1 MIKLERI
8 IFTLGPISFIRGWS
22 KRHTLPGFQGICLYD
37 VFQTLSAQIKQH
49 GLNLRAAAIS
59 FNLVMAI
66 PAILLF
72 LCTLVPIVP
81 GSNEVYK
88 ELLRFVRDFTPN
100 TDTKQVLVQ
109 LLNDFF
115 KNNTSGL
122 ISIGFLLVVFTAS
135 NAMMGVIRAFDRSLS
150 EKRKTNFLK
159 KRLRAIRLISMLIG
173 LIIGTV
179 LISAGQ
185 GYIFGK
191 IMSWLHIHNQ
201 TVRSLIQN
209 SRLLVGF
216 FLFVYAI
223 GYIYKYAPSYTIKR
237 NLFTPGAVIAAVLM
251 IFITSLFS
259 YWVQNIS
266 NYNKVYGSIGSL
278 IIIMLLIFLN
288 SLMLLIGYELNLSI
302 YMLAAKRK
310 KIKEVKKEDNIAHKK
325 SS

>member
-8 IFTLGPISFIRGWS
+8 LFTSGPVSFIREWS

-37 VFQTLSAQIKQH
+37 VFSVLAAQIKQH
-49 GLNLRAAAIS
+49 GLNIRAAAIS

-81 GSNEVYK
+81 GSQQVYK
-88 ELLRFVRDFTPN
+88 ELLHFVRDFTPSS
-100 TDTKQVLVQ
+100 DTKKVLVQ

-115 KNNTSGL
+115 KNNTTGL

-135 NAMMGVIRAFDRSLS
+135 NAMMGVIRAFDRSLN
-150 EKRKTNFLK
+150 EKRKTNFIK

-173 LIIGTV
+173 LIIGTI
-179 LISAGQ
+179 LISVGQ
-185 GYIFGK
+185 GYMFGK
-191 IMSWLHIHNQ
+191 IMSWLNIHNATLQ
-201 TVRSLIQN
+201 AIIQN

-223 GYIYKYAPSYTIKR
+223 GYIYKYAPSYTIRRK
-237 NLFTPGAVIAAVLM
+237 LFTPGAVIAAILM
-251 IFITSLFS
+251 IAITSLFS
-259 YWVQNIS
+259 FWAQNMS

-302 YMLAAKRK
+302 YILAAKRK
-310 KIKEVKKEDNIAHKK
+310 LKESKKENNPVRKE
-325 SS
+325 

>member
-1 MIKLERI
+1 VTKLERI
-8 IFTLGPISFIRGWS
+8 IITSFPITFIREWS
-22 KRHTLPGFQGICLYD
+22 QRHTLPGFQGLRIYEVVHALA
-37 VFQTLSAQIKQH
+37 AQVKQH
-49 GLNLRAAAIS
+49 GLNIRAAAIS

-81 GSNEVYK
+81 GSKEVYK
-88 ELLRFVRDFTPN
+88 ELLHFVRDFTPN
-100 TDTKQVLVQ
+100 SDTKQVLVQ

-115 KNNTSGL
+115 KNNTTGL

-135 NAMMGVIRAFDRSLS
+135 NAMMGVIRAFDRSLA
-150 EKRKTNFLK
+150 EKRKTNFIK

-185 GYIFGK
+185 GFMFGK
-191 IMSWLHIHNQ
+191 IMSWLHIHNE
-201 TVRSLIQN
+201 TVRALIQN

-237 NLFTPGAVIAAVLM
+237 KLFTPGAVIAAILM
-251 IFITSLFS
+251 ISITSLFS
-259 YWVQNIS
+259 YWAQNIS
-266 NYNKVYGSIGSL
+266 NYNKVYGSIGTL
-278 IIIMLLIFLN
+278 IIVMLLIFLN

-302 YMLAAKRK
+302 YILAARK
-310 KIKEVKKEDNIAHKK
+310 KIKEVKKENNVVQKK
-325 SS
+325 

>member
-1 MIKLERI
+1 MTKLERI
-8 IFTLGPISFIRGWS
+8 IITSFPITFIREWS
-22 KRHTLPGFQGICLYD
+22 QRHTLPGFQGLRIYEVVHALA
-37 VFQTLSAQIKQH
+37 AQVKQH
-49 GLNLRAAAIS
+49 GLNIRAAAIS

-81 GSNEVYK
+81 GSKEVYK
-88 ELLRFVRDFTPN
+88 ELLHFVRDFTPN
-100 TDTKQVLVQ
+100 SDTKQVLVQ

-115 KNNTSGL
+115 KNNTTGL

-135 NAMMGVIRAFDRSLS
+135 NAMMGVIRAFDRSLA
-150 EKRKTNFLK
+150 EKRKTNFIK

-185 GYIFGK
+185 GFMFGK
-191 IMSWLHIHNQ
+191 IMSWLHIHNE
-201 TVRSLIQN
+201 TVRALIQN

-237 NLFTPGAVIAAVLM
+237 KLFTPGAVIAAILM
-251 IFITSLFS
+251 ISITSLFS
-259 YWVQNIS
+259 YWAQNIS
-266 NYNKVYGSIGSL
+266 NYNKVYGSIGTL
-278 IIIMLLIFLN
+278 IIVMLLIFLN

-302 YMLAAKRK
+302 YILAARK
-310 KIKEVKKEDNIAHKK
+310 KIKEVKKENNVVQKK
-325 SS
+325 

>member
-1 MIKLERI
+1 VTKLERI
-8 IFTLGPISFIRGWS
+8 IITSGPIKFIREWS
-22 KRHTLPGFQGICLYD
+22 QKHSLPGFQGICLYD
-37 VFQTLSAQIKQH
+37 VSHTLASQIKQH
-49 GLNLRAAAIS
+49 GLNIRAAAIS

-88 ELLRFVRDFTPN
+88 ELLHFVRDFTPN
-100 TDTKQVLVQ
+100 TDTKQVLVR

-115 KNNTSGL
+115 QNNTTGL

-135 NAMMGVIRAFDRSLS
+135 NAMMGVIRAFDRSLA
-150 EKRKTNFLK
+150 EKRKTNFIK
-159 KRLRAIRLISMLIG
+159 KRLRAIRLISTLIG

-185 GYIFGK
+185 GFVFGK
-191 IMSWLHIHNQ
+191 IMTWLHIHNE

-237 NLFTPGAVIAAVLM
+237 KLFTPGAIIAAILM

-259 YWVQNIS
+259 FWAQNIS

-278 IIIMLLIFLN
+278 IIVMLLIFLN

-302 YMLAAKRK
+302 YILSAKK
-310 KIKEVKKEDNIAHKK
+310 KMKEIKKENNIVHKK
-325 SS
+325 

>member
-1 MIKLERI
+1 MTKLERI
-8 IFTLGPISFIRGWS
+8 IITSTPVTFIRGWS
-22 KRHTLPGFQGICLYD
+22 QRHSLPGFRGICLYD
-37 VFQTLSAQIKQH
+37 VIHALAAQIKQH
-49 GLNLRAAAIS
+49 GLNIRAAAIS

-81 GSNEVYK
+81 GSKEVYK
-88 ELLRFVRDFTPN
+88 ELLHFVRDFTPN

-135 NAMMGVIRAFDRSLS
+135 NAMMGVIRAFDRSLT
-150 EKRKTNFLK
+150 EKRKTNFIK

-185 GYIFGK
+185 GFIFGK
-191 IMSWLHIHNQ
+191 IMTWLHIHNE
-201 TVRSLIQN
+201 TVRSIIQN

-237 NLFTPGAVIAAVLM
+237 KLFTPGAVIAAILM
-251 IFITSLFS
+251 ISITSLFS
-259 YWVQNIS
+259 YWAQNIS

-302 YMLAAKRK
+302 YILAAKRK
-310 KIKEVKKEDNIAHKK
+310 IKEIKKENNVVHKK
-325 SS
+325 

>member
-1 MIKLERI
+1 VIKLERI
-8 IFTLGPISFIRGWS
+8 IFTSGPITFIREWS

-37 VFQTLSAQIKQH
+37 AFHTLSAQVKQH

-72 LCTLVPIVP
+72 LCTLIPIVP

-88 ELLRFVRDFTPN
+88 ELLHFVRDFTPSS
-100 TDTKQVLVQ
+100 DTKQVLVQ

-115 KNNTSGL
+115 KNNTTGL
-122 ISIGFLLVVFTAS
+122 ISIGFLLVIFTAS
-135 NAMMGVIRAFDRSLS
+135 NAMMGVIRAFDRSLA
-150 EKRKTNFLK
+150 EKRKTNFIK

-191 IMSWLHIHNQ
+191 IMTWLHIHNE

-223 GYIYKYAPSYTIKR
+223 GYIYKYAPSYTIRRK
-237 NLFTPGAVIAAVLM
+237 LFTPGAVIAAILM
-251 IFITSLFS
+251 ISITSLFS
-259 YWVQNIS
+259 FWAQNIS

-302 YMLAAKRK
+302 YILAAKRK
-310 KIKEVKKEDNIAHKK
+310 KTKEVKKDDNVAHKK
-325 SS
+325 

>member
-1 MIKLERI
+1 LIKLERI
-8 IFTLGPISFIRGWS
+8 IITSGPISAIRDWS
-22 KRHTLPGFQGICLYD
+22 KQHTLPGFQGICLYD
-37 VFQTLSAQIKQH
+37 VSKVLAAQIKQH
-49 GLNLRAAAIS
+49 GLNIRAAAIS

-81 GSNEVYK
+81 GSKEVYI
-88 ELLRFVRDFTPN
+88 ELLRFVRDFTPSS
-100 TDTKQVLVQ
+100 DTKQVLVQ

-115 KNNTSGL
+115 KSNTSGL
-122 ISIGFLLVVFTAS
+122 ISLTFLLVVFTSS
-135 NAMMGVIRAFDRSLS
+135 NAMMGVIRAFDRSLV
-150 EKRKTNFLK
+150 EKRKTNFIK

-191 IMSWLHIHNQ
+191 IMSWLHIHNE
-201 TVRSLIQN
+201 TVKSLIQN
-209 SRLLVGF
+209 SRLLAGF

-223 GYIYKYAPSYTIKR
+223 GYIYKHAPSYTIRRK
-237 NLFTPGAVIAAVLM
+237 LFTPGAVIAAILM
-251 IFITSLFS
+251 IATTSLFS
-259 YWVQNIS
+259 FWAQNIS

-302 YMLAAKRK
+302 YILAAKK
-310 KIKEVKKEDNIAHKK
+310 KLREAKKNENKAANK
-325 SS
+325 